1 MKNLNISLAQ
11 SGMFKD
17 DGARQGSRMKSLN
30 ISGFL
35 SRLVT
40 CVTLFFVIT
49 PLIAV
54 IWVSVFSNKI
64 ISFPPQ
70 GYGFDWYANAWRL
83 DNFREGF
90 LLSFKVSL
98 LATCI
103 GMLVGVPAALAMVR
117 GNFPGKAVIGMVL
130 MSPMMIPGVVAG
142 SALYVY
148 FIQFE
153 MLSNVQVAATLPG
166 LVAAHSVLTIPW
178 IVRLVT
184 ASLVMNGSHVEEAAL
199 NLGATPWTVIRR
211 VTLPL
216 ARPGLVAGGLFSFI
230 VSFTDLEKS
239 IFLIGPG
246 STTLPIAI
254 VNYLEWNLDPT
265 VSAVATVQ
273 ILIIGA
279 ALVLSDRYVKLSRTF

>member
-1 MKNLNISLAQ
+1 M
-11 SGMFKD
+11 
-17 DGARQGSRMKSLN
+17 
-30 ISGFL
+30 
-35 SRLVT
+35 
-40 CVTLFFVIT
+40 TLFFVLT
-49 PLIAV
+49 PLLAV
-54 IWVSVFSNKI
+54 IWVSSFSNKI

-70 GYGFDWYANAWRL
+70 GYSLDWYANAWRIE
-83 DNFREGF
+83 NFRDGF
-90 LLSFKVSL
+90 LLSLKVSL
-98 LATCI
+98 LATLF
-103 GMLVGVPAALAMVR
+103 GLLVGVPAALALVR
-117 GNFPGKAVIGMVL
+117 GRFAGKGLISTVL

-153 MLSNVQVAATLPG
+153 LLTTWQLAATFPG
-166 LVAAHSVLTIPW
+166 LVGAHSVLTVPW

-184 ASLVMNGSHVEEAAL
+184 ASLMSNGSSIEEAAL
-199 NLGATPWTVIRR
+199 NLGATPWTVLRR
-211 VTLPL
+211 ITLPM

-239 IFLIGPG
+239 IFLVGPG

-273 ILIIGA
+273 ILMIGV
-279 ALVLSDRYVKLSRTF
+279 ALVFSDRYVKLSRAF

>member
-1 MKNLNISLAQ
+1 MKPGHLTSAAYRLA
-11 SGMFKD
+11 
-17 DGARQGSRMKSLN
+17 
-30 ISGFL
+30 
-35 SRLVT
+35 VW
-40 CVTLFFVIT
+40 VTLFFVLT
-49 PLIAV
+49 PLLAV
-54 IWVSVFSNKI
+54 IWVSSFSNKI

-70 GYGFDWYANAWRL
+70 GYSLDWYANAWRIE
-83 DNFREGF
+83 NFRDGF
-90 LLSFKVSL
+90 LLSLKVSL
-98 LATCI
+98 LATLF
-103 GMLVGVPAALAMVR
+103 GLLVGVPAALALVR
-117 GNFPGKAVIGMVL
+117 GRFAGKGLISTVL

-153 MLSNVQVAATLPG
+153 LLTTWQLAATFPG
-166 LVAAHSVLTIPW
+166 LVGAHSVLTVPW

-184 ASLVMNGSHVEEAAL
+184 ASLMSNGSSIEEAAL
-199 NLGATPWTVIRR
+199 NLGATPWTVLRR
-211 VTLPL
+211 ITLPM

-239 IFLIGPG
+239 IFLVGPG

-273 ILIIGA
+273 ILMIGV
-279 ALVLSDRYVKLSRTF
+279 ALVFSDRYVKLSRAF

>member
-1 MKNLNISLAQ
+1 MK
-11 SGMFKD
+11 
-17 DGARQGSRMKSLN
+17 RLN
-30 ISGFL
+30 ISGSL
-35 SRLVT
+35 ARLIV
-40 CVTLFFVIT
+40 CVTLLFVIT
-49 PLIAV
+49 PLVAV
-54 IWVSVFSNKI
+54 IWVSGFSNKI

-70 GYGFDWYANAWRL
+70 GYAFDWYVNAWRL

-98 LATCI
+98 LATFI

-117 GNFPGKAVIGMVL
+117 GNFPGKGLVGTLL

-148 FIQFE
+148 FIQIE

-166 LVAAHSVLTIPW
+166 LIAAHSVLTIPW
-178 IVRLVT
+178 IVRLVM
-184 ASLVMNGSHVEEAAL
+184 ASLVTSGSHVEEAAL
-199 NLGATPWTVIRR
+199 NLGAPSWTVLWR

-216 ARPGLVAGGLFSFI
+216 ARPGLVAGALFSFI

-239 IFLIGPG
+239 IFLVGPG

-279 ALVLSDRYVKLSRTF
+279 ALVFSDRYVKLSRTF

>member
-1 MKNLNISLAQ
+1 
-11 SGMFKD
+11 
-17 DGARQGSRMKSLN
+17 MKSFQ
-30 ISGFL
+30 ISSALYRF
-35 SRLVT
+35 V
-40 CVTLFFVIT
+40 VFATLLFVIT

-54 IWVSVFSNKI
+54 IWVSGFSNKV

-70 GYGFDWYANAWRL
+70 GYSFDWYLNAWRL
-83 DNFREGF
+83 DTFREGF
-90 LLSFKVSL
+90 WLSLKVSL
-98 LATCI
+98 MSTAI

-117 GNFPGKAVIGMVL
+117 GNFPGKAFVSTLL

-153 MLSNVQVAATLPG
+153 LLSTVQVAATLPG
-166 LVAAHSVLTIPW
+166 LIAAHSVLTIPW
-178 IVRLVT
+178 IVRLVV
-184 ASLVMNGSHVEEAAL
+184 ASLISNGNQIEEAAL

-211 VTLPL
+211 VTLPM

-239 IFLIGPG
+239 IFLVGPG

-265 VSAVATVQ
+265 VSAVATIQ
-273 ILIIGA
+273 ILMIGA
-279 ALVLSDRYVKLSRTF
+279 ALVFSDRYVKLSRAF

>member
-1 MKNLNISLAQ
+1 MKRLNV
-11 SGMFKD
+11 SGGLF
-17 DGARQGSRMKSLN
+17 R
-30 ISGFL
+30 FL
-35 SRLVT
+35 T
-40 CVTLFFVIT
+40 YATLLFVVT

-54 IWVSVFSNKI
+54 IWVSVFKNKI

-70 GYGFDWYANAWRL
+70 GYGLDWYGNAWRL
-83 DNFREGF
+83 DNFRQGF
-90 LLSFKVSL
+90 LLSFKVSA
-98 LATCI
+98 LATCF

-117 GNFPGKAVIGMVL
+117 GNFPGKAFIGMVL

-148 FIQFE
+148 FIRFE
-153 MLSNVQVAATLPG
+153 LWSEVQVAATLPG

-184 ASLVMNGSHVEEAAL
+184 ASLMMNGSHVEEAAL

-239 IFLIGPG
+239 IFLVGPG

>member
-1 MKNLNISLAQ
+1 MKPVNLTTTAY
-11 SGMFKD
+11 
-17 DGARQGSRMKSLN
+17 
-30 ISGFL
+30 
-35 SRLVT
+35 RLTVWA
-40 CVTLFFVIT
+40 TLLFVLT
-49 PLIAV
+49 PLLAV
-54 IWVSVFSNKI
+54 IWVSGFSNKI

-70 GYGFDWYANAWRL
+70 GYSLDWYANAWRL
-83 DNFREGF
+83 ENFRDGF
-90 LLSFKVSL
+90 LLSLKVSL
-98 LATCI
+98 LATLF
-103 GMLVGVPAALAMVR
+103 GLLVGVPAALALVR
-117 GNFPGKAVIGMVL
+117 GSFPGKGLIGTVL

-148 FIQFE
+148 YIQFE
-153 MLSNVQVAATLPG
+153 LLTNWQVAATFPG
-166 LVAAHSVLTIPW
+166 LVGAHSVLTIPW

-184 ASLVMNGSHVEEAAL
+184 ASLTSNGSHMEEAAL
-199 NLGATPWTVIRR
+199 NLGATPWTVLRR
-211 VTLPL
+211 ITLPM

-273 ILIIGA
+273 ILMIGA
-279 ALVLSDRYVKLSRTF
+279 ALVFSDRYVKLSRAF

>member
-1 MKNLNISLAQ
+1 MKPI
-11 SGMFKD
+11 D
-17 DGARQGSRMKSLN
+17 
-30 ISGFL
+30 FL
-35 SRLVT
+35 GGGYRIAVWA
-40 CVTLFFVIT
+40 TLLFVLT

-54 IWVSVFSNKI
+54 VWVSSFSNKI

-70 GYGFDWYANAWRL
+70 GYSLDWYHNAWRL
-83 DNFREGF
+83 ETFREGF
-90 LLSFKVSL
+90 LLSLKVSL
-98 LATCI
+98 LATVI
-103 GMLVGVPAALAMVR
+103 GMAVGVPAALALVR
-117 GNFPGKAVIGMVL
+117 GTFPGKAAISTVL

-153 MLSNVQVAATLPG
+153 LLTQWQVAATFPG
-166 LVAAHSVLTIPW
+166 LVAAHAVLTIPW

-184 ASLVMNGSHVEEAAL
+184 ASLVTAGTQVEEAAL
-199 NLGATPWTVIRR
+199 NLGATPWTVVRR
-211 VTLPL
+211 ITLPI

-239 IFLIGPG
+239 IFLVGPG
-246 STTLPIAI
+246 STTLPISI

-273 ILIIGA
+273 ILLIGI
-279 ALVLSDRYVKLSRTF
+279 ALVLSDRYVKLSRAF